1 MELINSKLR
10 SISEL
15 CGKYRVKNLSAFG
28 SVTRND
34 FSSDSDVDFIVDFNE
49 DDPVQYTDLYFE
61 FKERLEKL
69 LNRKIDLLEERA
81 VKNPFFRQELDQ
93 TKVKIYGS

>member
-1 MELINSKLR
+1 MEVINSKLKT
-10 SISEL
+10 ISEL
-15 CGKYRVKNLSAFG
+15 CRKYRVKHLSAFG

-34 FSSDSDVDFIVDFNE
+34 FSADSDVDFIVDFNE
-49 DDPVQYTDLYFE
+49 DDPVRYSDLYFE

-81 VKNPFFRQELDQ
+81 VKNPFFKKELDQ

>member
-1 MELINSKLR
+1 
-10 SISEL
+10 
-15 CGKYRVKNLSAFG
+15 
-28 SVTRND
+28 
-34 FSSDSDVDFIVDFNE
+34 
-49 DDPVQYTDLYFE
+49 
-61 FKERLEKL
+61 L